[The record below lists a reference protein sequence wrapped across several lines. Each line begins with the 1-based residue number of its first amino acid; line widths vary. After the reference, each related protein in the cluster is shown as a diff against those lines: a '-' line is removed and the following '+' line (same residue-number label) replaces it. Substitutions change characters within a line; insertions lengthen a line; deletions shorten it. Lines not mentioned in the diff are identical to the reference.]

1 MIVTH
6 VVVAFVYFSSEQ
18 FIKIVNSSGGN
29 MEDRKNE
36 ICFALDMIQK
46 LCETCEIGLIAKEV
60 KGTLM
65 IVVQDARDGQ
75 EYYISKKHE

>member
-1 MIVTH
+1 MKLRELRGLV
-6 VVVAFVYFSSEQ
+6 SEQ
-18 FIKIVNSSGGN
+18 FIKIVNNSGGN

-65 IVVQDARDGQ
+65 IVVQDARDGE
-75 EYYISKKHE
+75 EYYISKKL

>member
-1 MIVTH
+1 
-6 VVVAFVYFSSEQ
+6 
-18 FIKIVNSSGGN
+18 

-36 ICFALDMIQK
+36 IGFVLDIIQK
-46 LCETCEIGLIAKEV
+46 LCKIYEIGLKAKKV

-65 IVVQDARDGQ
+65 VVVQDARDGE

>member
-1 MIVTH
+1 
-6 VVVAFVYFSSEQ
+6 
-18 FIKIVNSSGGN
+18 

-36 ICFALDMIQK
+36 ISFVIDIIQK

-60 KGTLM
+60 RGTLM
-65 IVVQDARDGQ
+65 VVVKDARDGQ

>member
-1 MIVTH
+1 
-6 VVVAFVYFSSEQ
+6 
-18 FIKIVNSSGGN
+18 

-36 ICFALDMIQK
+36 IGFVLDIIQK
-46 LCETCEIGLIAKEV
+46 LCESVEIGIIAKNV

-65 IVVQDARDGQ
+65 VVVQDTRDGQ

>member
-1 MIVTH
+1 
-6 VVVAFVYFSSEQ
+6 
-18 FIKIVNSSGGN
+18 

-36 ICFALDMIQK
+36 IGFVLDIIQK
-46 LCETCEIGLIAKEV
+46 LCKIYEIGLIAKEV

-65 IVVQDARDGQ
+65 VVVKDARDGQ

>member
-1 MIVTH
+1 
-6 VVVAFVYFSSEQ
+6 
-18 FIKIVNSSGGN
+18 

-65 IVVQDARDGQ
+65 IVVQDARDGE

>member
-1 MIVTH
+1 MVKILEH
-6 VVVAFVYFSSEQ
+6 FNSQ

-65 IVVQDARDGQ
+65 IVVQDARDGE
-75 EYYISKKHE
+75 EYYISKKL